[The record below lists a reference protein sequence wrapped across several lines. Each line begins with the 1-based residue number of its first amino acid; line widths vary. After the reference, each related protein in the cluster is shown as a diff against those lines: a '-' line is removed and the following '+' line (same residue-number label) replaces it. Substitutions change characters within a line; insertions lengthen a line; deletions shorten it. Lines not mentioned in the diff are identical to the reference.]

1 MCRSIKTL
9 FNYDPHVSDEEIK
22 AAAIQYVR
30 KVSGYRKPSNAN
42 QAAFDRAVEDVALAT
57 KQLLNALVTNAPPR
71 DREQEA
77 AKARTRAELAR
88 ARALNRSA

>member
-9 FNYDPHVSDEEIK
+9 FNYDPPVSDEDIK
-22 AAAIQYVR
+22 AAAIQYIR

-57 KQLLNALVTNAPPR
+57 KQLLNTLVTNAPPR

-77 AKARTRAELAR
+77 DKARTRAELAR

>member
-9 FNYDPHVSDEEIK
+9 FNYEPLVTDQEVY
-22 AAAIQYVR
+22 AASLQFVR
-30 KVSGYRKPSNAN
+30 KVSGYRKPSQVN
-42 QAAFDRAVEDVALAT
+42 QVAFDRAVEGVSLAT
-57 KQLLNALVTNAPPR
+57 KQLLNTLVTNAPPR